1 MQTKFLVKTIGEKT
15 NELYDYK
22 KIHKHTCMTLI
33 HNNGTFE
40 KKKQEQRKYLLQ
52 IFVKNNNV

>member
-1 MQTKFLVKTIGEKT
+1 MQTKFLVRTIGEKT

-40 KKKQEQRKYLLQ
+40 KKKTGTKEIPFTDFCQE
-52 IFVKNNNV
+52 